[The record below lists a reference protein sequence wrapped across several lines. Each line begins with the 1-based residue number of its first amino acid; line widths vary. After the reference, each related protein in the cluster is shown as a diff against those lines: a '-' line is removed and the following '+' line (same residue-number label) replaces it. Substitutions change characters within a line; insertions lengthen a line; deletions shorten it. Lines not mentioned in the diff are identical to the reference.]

1 MKIFLEL
8 ENIASTRL
16 KHKTAKH
23 LSSQCKENIMSIS
36 NYDSLSYKF
45 QLEKTL
51 HCFSDIENSSSQAE
65 FP

>member
-8 ENIASTRL
+8 ENIVSTRL
-16 KHKTAKH
+16 KHKTAKY

-45 QLEKTL
+45 QFEETL
-51 HCFSDIENSSSQAE
+51 HCFSDIENSSFQRE